1 MKLLCNCQQAP
12 VTHTQRE
19 RERRGTQSTHDTEL
33 IKLPNSDDS
42 EVCVCV
48 YVDAMWALSSSAG
61 TNNNNN
67 KTAVEVEFAQLRE
80 AVSVS

>member
-19 RERRGTQSTHDTEL
+19 RQRRGTQSTHDTEL

-42 EVCVCV
+42 DVSVC
-48 YVDAMWALSSSAG
+48 VDAMWALSSSAG
-61 TNNNNN
+61 TNNN